1 MAELGQKLSWLV
13 GVAQFNMHYV
23 LTIIAALWVIQCVNF
38 VLGYR
43 LNALGILPR
52 TPSGL
57 FGILLSPLLH
67 GSFSHLLFN
76 SIPLFLLMN
85 LVLLTGLANFII
97 VSVLIT
103 VISGLF
109 VWLFGRKA
117 LHVGASGV
125 IMGYWGYLIVN
136 AILYPSIITVL
147 LVIFCFYYFAG
158 LFASLM
164 PKSGTSWEGH
174 VFGLLS
180 GLLVS
185 YEQLPAYFLL
195 GVTPQ

>member
-1 MAELGQKLSWLV
+1 MAEIGQKLSWLV

-43 LNALGILPR
+43 LNALGLLPR
-52 TPSGL
+52 SVSGL
-57 FGILLSPLLH
+57 FGIFLSPLLH

-85 LVLLTGLANFII
+85 LVLLTGLPNFI
-97 VSVLIT
+97 VVTLLIT
-103 VISGLF
+103 VISGF
-109 VWLFGRKA
+109 CVWLLGRKS

-125 IMGYWGYLIVN
+125 IMGYWGYLMVN
-136 AILYPSIITVL
+136 AILFPSIITVL
-147 LVIFCFYYFAG
+147 LAIFCFYYFAG

-164 PKSGTSWEGH
+164 PKDGTSWESH
-174 VFGLLS
+174 VFGFLS
-180 GLLVS
+180 GLIVS
-185 YEQLPAYFLL
+185 YAHLSTYFLP
-195 GVTPQ
+195 GVAA